1 MAQYPVAQ
9 VVGGQQGG
17 VVGVVSQPSDVNL
30 DIGGRVERMQN
41 ELDVPEQIVRD
52 LLSVAGADIVVIA
65 DDSGSMG
72 AVANYV
78 TRSTRWTESGAVWK
92 PNVGRPTPA
101 TRRRPRGCSS
111 SMACRFHAID
121 ARLLPFLR
129 LLDGVQVDEVLRE

>member
-9 VVGGQQGG
+9 VIGGQQGG

-101 TRRRPRGCSS
+101 TPMGPVT
-111 SMACRFHAID
+111 AAT
-121 ARLLPFLR
+121 
-129 LLDGVQVDEVLRE
+129 

>member
-1 MAQYPVAQ
+1 MSQYPVAQ

-92 PNVGRPTPA
+92 PNVGRPTQ
-101 TRRRPRGCSS
+101 RNSHRSRPSTNISDRTTTKGHTWSGP
-111 SMACRFHAID
+111 R
-121 ARLLPFLR
+121 
-129 LLDGVQVDEVLRE
+129 

>member
-1 MAQYPVAQ
+1 M
-9 VVGGQQGG
+9 
-17 VVGVVSQPSDVNL
+17 SQPSDVNL

-92 PNVGRPTPA
+92 PNVA
-101 TRRRPRGCSS
+101 TW
-111 SMACRFHAID
+111 
-121 ARLLPFLR
+121 AR
-129 LLDGVQVDEVLRE
+129 

>member
-9 VVGGQQGG
+9 VIGGQQGG

-52 LLSVAGADIVVIA
+52 LLSVAGADIVVVA

-101 TRRRPRGCSS
+101 TRRRPRDCVCS
-111 SMACRFHAID
+111 MTWRF
-121 ARLLPFLR
+121 
-129 LLDGVQVDEVLRE
+129 

>member
-52 LLSVAGADIVVIA
+52 LLSVAGADIVVVA

-78 TRSTRWTESGAVWK
+78 TRSTRWTEWGAVWTS
-92 PNVGRPTPA
+92 NFRRPTPA
-101 TRRRPRGCSS
+101 TRRRPCDCVCCCGASTPSTRHCPHNFICST
-111 SMACRFHAID
+111 RH
-121 ARLLPFLR
+121 
-129 LLDGVQVDEVLRE
+129 